1 MSQQDIIR
9 AWKDEDFRNSL
20 TEEQLSHLPENPAG
34 ILELE
39 DEEMKNISG
48 GYYADSKITCDVYC
62 WYWSYFTR

>member
-20 TEEQLSHLPENPAG
+20 TEEQLSQLPENPAG

-39 DEEMKNISG
+39 DEEMKDISG
-48 GYYADSKITCDVYC
+48 GRYVDSNITCDIYC

>member
-1 MSQQDIIR
+1 MSQKDIIR

-20 TEEQLSHLPENPAG
+20 TEEQLSQLPENPAG

-48 GYYADSKITCDVYC
+48 GAVSTSDIYC